1 MVTEGGWFPEV
12 WKALTGA
19 PCTTIRHTSTTA
31 DALFSTLKTLFANNW
46 AVGAGSP

>member
-19 PCTTIRHTSTTA
+19 PTGNFDHARLTSA
-31 DALFSTLKTLFANNW
+31 
-46 AVGAGSP
+46 